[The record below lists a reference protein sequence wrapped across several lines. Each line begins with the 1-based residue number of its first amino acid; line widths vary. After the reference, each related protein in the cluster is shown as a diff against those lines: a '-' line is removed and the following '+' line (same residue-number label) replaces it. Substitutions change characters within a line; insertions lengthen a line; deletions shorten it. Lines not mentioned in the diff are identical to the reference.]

1 MGRDR
6 AATEVVTPPDR
17 SAAREHTSVPDR
29 HGGMRWRA
37 SSEPQTSIARSRCPA
52 DAGEIRAPVFKRTE
66 ERLSRRGS
74 NRRGGAAP
82 DDEIRRY
89 QDGRPA
95 RLAGAAP
102 GARTAGQPA
111 HGIINQIRAF
121 LLERGVAVRQGLRF
135 LRTELPA
142 SSPQPADGVL
152 RRQTRRVDGLTWPTY
167 EADLDRNLTDLH
179 ERVHRGAY
187 RALAVTAGIHS

>member
-1 MGRDR
+1 MEACVG
-6 AATEVVTPPDR
+6 V
-17 SAAREHTSVPDR
+17 H
-29 HGGMRWRA
+29 
-37 SSEPQTSIARSRCPA
+37 
-52 DAGEIRAPVFKRTE
+52 
-66 ERLSRRGS
+66 RLSRKLQSHGH
-74 NRRGGAAP
+74 
-82 DDEIRRY
+82 D
-89 QDGRPA
+89 A
-95 RLAGAAP
+95 RLMPAKYVRPYSKGQKNDFRDVEAIAEAVQRPTMKFVATKTADQLDLQALHRVAP
-102 GARTAGQPA
+102 RTAGQPA